1 MRKKALGRNQW
12 IAIIAFSLTFSAS
25 IVLVAVRLVSGEAW
39 LHFAG
44 SFVPIS
50 VAVITGGSALI
61 KSAEAIRGPCA
72 SLPVV
77 PSVMTGTL
85 PPDANI
91 GVAP

>member
-50 VAVITGGSALI
+50 GGSALI